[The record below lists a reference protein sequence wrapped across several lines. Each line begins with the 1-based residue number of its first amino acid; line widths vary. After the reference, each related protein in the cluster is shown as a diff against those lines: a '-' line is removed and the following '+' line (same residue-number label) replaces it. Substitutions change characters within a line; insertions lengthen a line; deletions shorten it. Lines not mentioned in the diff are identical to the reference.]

1 MGLRGIQKFDDSP
14 PQTGEILDFA
24 LPYHEHRPAELTK
37 SCFTM
42 PIAEPVSDKFVPPK
56 LNSRLGSPKTRTT
69 AVEMPKTPVH
79 EDDLLAAGKNK
90 IGRSG
95 QVFPVQPEPIA

>member
-1 MGLRGIQKFDDSP
+1 M
-14 PQTGEILDFA
+14 
-24 LPYHEHRPAELTK
+24 K
-37 SCFTM
+37 SFTIM
-42 PIAEPVSDKFVPPK
+42 LITQPISDEFVLPK
-56 LNSRLGSPKTRTT
+56 LNSRLGCPKARTA
-69 AVEMPKTPVH
+69 AVEMPKTAVH